1 MKMVSLLN
9 NITRYVIVVLR
20 AMHLTDTRSI
30 AAVGLVVPSS
40 MCQSDED
47 LKGAR
52 YTNGLTVR
60 DKPLT
65 QTLGSGKPWG
75 LHYFLVLLHSIPEQR
90 SPCAGWPQ
98 NCLRQTT
105 DNVTQSQDNSGS
117 WFNEI
122 VAVCL
127 TRLPSSPTQHLDENG
142 AFRQAALVVIILPQS
157 FVPT

>member
-1 MKMVSLLN
+1 MKVVSVLS
-9 NITRYVIVVLR
+9 NITWYIIVTLR
-20 AMHLTDTRSI
+20 ALRPTDTRSI
-30 AAVGLVVPSS
+30 AAVELFIPS
-40 MCQSDED
+40 SDED

-52 YTNGLTVR
+52 YTNELTVR

-65 QTLGSGKPWG
+65 ETSESGKPWG
-75 LHYFLVLLHSIPEQR
+75 QHYLSVLPHSIPVQR
-90 SPCAGWPQ
+90 SSCVWWPH

-127 TRLPSSPTQHLDENG
+127 TRLPSSPTQHLDENR
-142 AFRQAALVVIILPQS
+142 AFRQAALIAIILPQS

>member
-1 MKMVSLLN
+1 LHS
-9 NITRYVIVVLR
+9 
-20 AMHLTDTRSI
+20 TDARSI
-30 AAVGLVVPSS
+30 AAVELFVPST

-52 YTNGLTVR
+52 YTNELTVR

-65 QTLGSGKPWG
+65 QTSETGKPWG
-75 LHYFLVLLHSIPEQR
+75 QHYLLVLPHSIPAQR
-90 SPCAGWPQ
+90 SPGVGLPQ

-122 VAVCL
+122 GAVCL

-157 FVPT
+157 FIPT